1 MKISSPLPRNFPA
14 GQPFTGNFNPL
25 YANAGLKGH
34 GAIDYPAPYGTTMYS
49 VVDCYVYSNINMGA
63 SPDRYRAVYTIFDD
77 PDFSYEI
84 SYGHV
89 IDSLVPLEAHIA
101 RGTPI
106 ARVGNFGDVY
116 TGGHYVTKE
125 EKIAGSTDGS
135 HIHFQIRKCKRVQDL
150 NENKE
155 YLKNQNGYVKMNGYY
170 YEIQD
175 YDNGYNGCIDPAQ
188 FFDGT
193 FGNDFPQTPP
203 IPAHYYFTTP
213 FSKSCE
219 YSKDCDE
226 MQQLLTLKGFMQ
238 AIPYQERGYYGDK
251 TAKAVLTF
259 QVASIKLSWY
269 EKYYL
274 AGSKVGKK
282 TLEALNNL
290 I

>member
-1 MKISSPLPRNFPA
+1 MKISSPLPKGFPA
-14 GQPFTGNFNPL
+14 GQPFAGNFNPL

-34 GAIDYPAPYGTTMYS
+34 GAIDYPAPYGTTMYA
-49 VVDCYVYSNINMGA
+49 VTDCYVYSTINMGA
-63 SPDRYRAVYTIFDD
+63 SPDRYRAVYTIVDD

-89 IDSLVPLEAHIA
+89 IDSLVPVEAHIS

-116 TGGHYVTKE
+116 SGGHYVTKE
-125 EKIAGSTDGS
+125 EKIAGSTAGS
-135 HIHFQIRKCKRVQDL
+135 HIHFQIRKCKRVLERASKKQYIRDQ
-150 NENKE
+150 
-155 YLKNQNGYVKMNGYY
+155 YGYVKINGFY
-170 YEIQD
+170 YEVQD
-175 YDNGYNGCIDPAQ
+175 YDNGYNGCVDPAQ

-193 FGNDFPQTPP
+193 FGNEFTPTNP

-213 FSKSCE
+213 FSKSNK

-226 MQQLLTLKGFMQ
+226 MQQLLIAKGFME
-238 AIPYQERGYYGDK
+238 AIPYQERGYYGEK
-251 TAKAVLTF
+251 TAKAVLNF
-259 QVASIKLSWY
+259 QIASIKLSFY
-269 EKYYL
+269 EKNIL
-274 AGSKVGKK
+274 AGSKVGSK